1 MSKKQSQKITSLL
14 KKLVEALVISLVSSY
29 LLSKIAPT
37 CVLPQVESSNH
48 KAQVEFE
55 KEFVSK

>member
-1 MSKKQSQKITSLL
+1 MSKKPSQKTTSLL
-14 KKLVEALVISLVSSY
+14 KRLVEALVISSVSSY
-29 LLSKIAPT
+29 FVSQIAPT

-55 KEFVSK
+55 KEFISK